1 MNLKR
6 VSVPFFVLLVAFSG
20 ACRRG
25 AEEKVAASAGAPVIV
40 ISIDTLRA
48 DHLPAYGYTAVQTPA
63 LDALRRDSILYTNA
77 YSHAPLTLP
86 SHVSMLT
93 GLLPDTHKVRNNI
106 GYRLDTNVPTIPKML
121 KSAGYETGAAIS
133 AYVLRGSAGLGA
145 AFDFY
150 DDGIVSAPNAAI
162 GNLQRA
168 GRDTAAIATRW
179 IAERK
184 DKPHFFLLHLFE
196 PHSPYAAPEPF
207 RSRFTLPYDAEI
219 AAADQIVGEF
229 LDALKRDGIYDRALI
244 ILMSDHGEGLNQ
256 HGEAEHGIFLYR
268 EAIRVPLMVKL
279 PNGARA
285 GETTDRAVGL
295 VDVLPTVAEV
305 TGTQAPAGVQGHSL
319 LHANASS
326 ATRRIYSETL
336 YPRIHLGWSE
346 LRSLAAAD
354 YHYIQAPR
362 PELYDMRRDPAETK
376 NILTDE
382 RRVYASMRDELAQF
396 GAVTDI
402 PTNVDPEE
410 AKKLAAL
417 GYLGSTAAP
426 RSGPLPDPKDGMPE
440 MNAMMEATRFEQT
453 GNHPEAI
460 KRFRGIVARNPL
472 LSDAWNLLGVSLEAS
487 GRNEEAVEAYR
498 KVLELTPALAG
509 EFALRLAGVYLRLS
523 RFDEAAAHAR
533 LAETGD
539 YSGAHLMLARIAYD
553 QKDFAGAEREAR
565 LAMRDTQNGIAARV
579 LIARAYA
586 QQGRAAEALTMAREA
601 SMEADAKKIGPV
613 ESLHFVVGDA
623 LARMQQYDKAEQA
636 LRREIELFPH
646 NRHAYASLYLVYVV
660 TGRDAEANQALEQ
673 MVRNNPDP
681 AAMTLAAQSTGAV
694 GDTRASARWTQRA
707 TAARRAQSAAAG
719 S

>member
-1 MNLKR
+1 MNVKR
-6 VSVPFFVLLVAFSG
+6 LSLTFLALLIVSSA

-25 AEEKVAASAGAPVIV
+25 AEEKVEASAGAPVIV

-63 LDALRRDSILYTNA
+63 IDALRRDAILYTNA

-86 SHVSMLT
+86 AHVSMLT
-93 GLLPDTHKVRNNI
+93 GLLPDAHKVRNNI
-106 GYRLDTNVPTIPKML
+106 GYRVDTNLPTIPKML

-150 DDGIVSAPNAAI
+150 DDGIASAPNVAI
-162 GNLQRA
+162 GNLQRN

-184 DKPHFFLLHLFE
+184 DKPHFFMLHLFE

-207 RSRFTLPYDAEI
+207 RSRFALPYDAEI
-219 AAADQIVGEF
+219 AAADQILGEF
-229 LDALKRDGIYDRALI
+229 LDALKRDGVYDRALI
-244 ILMSDHGEGLNQ
+244 VLMSDHGEGLNQ

-268 EAIRVPLMVKL
+268 EVIRVPLMVKL
-279 PNGARA
+279 PKGARA
-285 GETTDRAVGL
+285 GETVDRAVGL
-295 VDVLPTVAEV
+295 VDVLPTVAEI
-305 TGTQAPAGVQGHSL
+305 TGTQAPSGVQGQSL

-346 LRSLAAAD
+346 LRSLAATD

-362 PELYDMRRDPAETK
+362 PELYDMRTDPGETK
-376 NILTDE
+376 NILTEE

-396 GAVTDI
+396 GAVTDV

-417 GYLGSTAAP
+417 GYLGSTATP
-426 RSGPLPDPKDGMPE
+426 RSGPLPDPKDGIPE
-440 MNAMMEATRFEQT
+440 MNAMMEATRFAHS
-453 GNHPEAI
+453 GDHDEAI
-460 KRFRGIVARNPL
+460 KRFRAIVGRNPL

-487 GRNEEAVEAYR
+487 GRHEEAVEAYR

-509 EFALRLAGVYLRLS
+509 EFALRLAGVYLRLA
-523 RFDEAAAHAR
+523 RYDDAAAHAR

-553 QKDFAGAEREAR
+553 RKDFAGAEREAR
-565 LAMRDTQNGIAARV
+565 LAMRDPQNGIAARV
-579 LIARAYA
+579 LIARAYG

-646 NRHAYASLYLVYVV
+646 NRQAYASLYLVYIV
-660 TGRDAEANQALEQ
+660 TGRTADANNALEQ
-673 MVRNNPDP
+673 MVRKNPDP
-681 AAMTLAAQSTGAV
+681 AAMSLAAQSTDAV
-694 GDTRASARWTQRA
+694 GDTRASARWTERA
-707 TAARRAQSAAAG
+707 TAARRARSGATG